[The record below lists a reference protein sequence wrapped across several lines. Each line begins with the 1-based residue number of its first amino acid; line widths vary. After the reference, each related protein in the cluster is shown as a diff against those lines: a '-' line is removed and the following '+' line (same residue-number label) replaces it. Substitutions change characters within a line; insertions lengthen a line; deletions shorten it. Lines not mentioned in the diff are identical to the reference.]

1 MSADTW
7 SQRNP
12 SRQGPLQPGHSGR
25 NGRRRMA
32 AQTIVLPP
40 VSTCRCW
47 PSCGKTRAMRRRI
60 VPQHRQNQARKRL
73 SPFFWGAPADA
84 PVPCGVPPCTGEGHF
99 PLCGARD
106 GISAAV
112 RGSAGDRS
120 RPGEGGMDR
129 QHRRAVHRRASRDRP
144 AGSSRSALASRAP
157 ALRRR
162 RH

>member
-1 MSADTW
+1 MSADTR

-40 VSTCRCW
+40 ASTCRCW
-47 PSCGKTRAMRRRI
+47 LSCGKTRAMRQRI
-60 VPQHRQNQARKRL
+60 VPQRRQNQARKRW
-73 SPFFWGAPADA
+73 SPFFFGRTRRCPGA
-84 PVPCGVPPCTGEGHF
+84 VRVPPCTGEGHF
-99 PLCGARD
+99 PLCGARG

-120 RPGEGGMDR
+120 RLGEGGMDR
-129 QHRRAVHRRASRDRP
+129 PHRRAGHRRASRDRP

-162 RH
+162 RR